1 MVHTGQL
8 LAEPMHD
15 TLSSTDSSLHV
26 YIYKYNHMYTYISI
40 CIYVY
45 TRVCPTLGIAKYF
58 QADVL
63 IHWMLLVSP
72 ETRWD
77 KHKLYAHTHTHCIT
91 LHCSTIQYRTVQY
104 MNIYIYIYTPVCL
117 YIYICI
123 QIHKFYLK
131 FSVLRDPLFFV
142 KNQVIQASR
151 RSSSKAI
158 TQVPWLSNSSHGKS
172 T

>member
-1 MVHTGQL
+1 MIRYHQ
-8 LAEPMHD
+8 PIHHYM
-15 TLSSTDSSLHV
+15 

-77 KHKLYAHTHTHCIT
+77 KHKLYAHTHT
-91 LHCSTIQYRTVQY
+91 LHYIALQYNTIQDSTVHE
-104 MNIYIYIYTPVCL
+104 YIYIYLYTCMFV

>member
-15 TLSSTDSSLHV
+15 TLSSTDSSLHI

-72 ETRWD
+72 ETR
-77 KHKLYAHTHTHCIT
+77 
-91 LHCSTIQYRTVQY
+91 
-104 MNIYIYIYTPVCL
+104 
-117 YIYICI
+117 
-123 QIHKFYLK
+123 
-131 FSVLRDPLFFV
+131 
-142 KNQVIQASR
+142 
-151 RSSSKAI
+151 
-158 TQVPWLSNSSHGKS
+158 
-172 T
+172 

>member
-77 KHKLYAHTHTHCIT
+77 KHKLYAHTHT
-91 LHCSTIQYRTVQY
+91 LHYIALQYNTIQDSTVHE
-104 MNIYIYIYTPVCL
+104 YIYIFIHLYVC
-117 YIYICI
+117 IYICI